1 MAELAVQK
9 DVPKLKAGDRIS
21 IIKNKPSFS
30 LVFSVIILVLI
41 VALFGGVTKGA
52 FFGRNVLMGIFNHRY
67 DGHRGVLYLYDGEPG
82 YFRGE
87 LHGAGGYHRR
97 ADL

>member
-30 LVFSVIILVLI
+30 LVFSVIILVL
-41 VALFGGVTKGA
+41 
-52 FFGRNVLMGIFNHRY
+52 
-67 DGHRGVLYLYDGEPG
+67 YLYDGEPG

>member
-52 FFGRNVLMGIFNHRY
+52 FFGRNVLMGIFNQALIILSLIHI
-67 DGHRGVLYLYDGEPG
+67 
-82 YFRGE
+82 
-87 LHGAGGYHRR
+87 
-97 ADL
+97 